1 MEVWRPSYKYSL
13 ITREFGVTD
22 LEDLCFKYNYC
33 QPCVGYCI
41 VPLNVWCRKF
51 GKFASYFVLRSHDT
65 SHKNN
70 FGVITS
76 FTSYG
81 NTVSEAVSK
90 LVESAYDFIAWR
102 AEALNKYG

>member
-13 ITREFGVTD
+13 ITREFGVTN
-22 LEDLCFKYNYC
+22 LEDLCLKYNYC
-33 QPCVGYCI
+33 QPIVGYCI

-51 GKFASYFVLRSHDT
+51 GKFASYFVLRSHDI
-65 SHKNN
+65 SHSNN

-90 LVESAYDFIAWR
+90 LVESASDFIAWR

>member
-81 NTVSEAVSK
+81 NTVFEAVSK
-90 LVESAYDFIAWR
+90 LVESASDFIAWR